1 MELHL
6 IFSVLSVMSFGFL
19 HPVAPATFAKE
30 PAVSTRRLEHHSRTK
45 RCSCASFL
53 DKECVY
59 FCHLDII
66 WVNTPER
73 TVSYGL
79 GSAPRQ
85 KRSAAASSDQRRA
98 EKERCKCA
106 SREDS
111 KCATFCHRES
121 QSGNVHRGPLA
132 LSLST
137 IKFERH
143 PGHSQRFRRSWHPR
157 RTNTRIIARGQ

>member
-1 MELHL
+1 P
-6 IFSVLSVMSFGFL
+6 FL
-19 HPVAPATFAKE
+19 APATFAKE

-85 KRSAAASSDQRRA
+85 KRS
-98 EKERCKCA
+98 KERCKCA

-121 QSGNVHRGPLA
+121 QSG
-132 LSLST
+132 
-137 IKFERH
+137 
-143 PGHSQRFRRSWHPR
+143 
-157 RTNTRIIARGQ
+157 